1 MEKTLISVDV
11 TNAISVGIILA
22 VVLVVYDLA
31 ATYIGKWMTGRAPVD
46 NSGSF

>member
-11 TNAISVGIILA
+11 PNVISVGIVVG
-22 VVLVVYDLA
+22 VVLVLYALTS
-31 ATYIGKWMTGRAPVD
+31 TYVLKWLQTKIKSD